1 MRRKYFHNLH
11 HLPLTQIE
19 LKFKVKVE
27 EEEEV
32 ASRKGRYTPPVLSR
46 DISLQL
52 ILQPG
57 RFQIIIY
64 SFDTFKTRYFINLY
78 PLEF

>member
-27 EEEEV
+27 EEEV
-32 ASRKGRYTPPVLSR
+32 ASERAGTP
-46 DISLQL
+46 LQC
-52 ILQPG
+52 
-57 RFQIIIY
+57 
-64 SFDTFKTRYFINLY
+64 
-78 PLEF
+78 